1 MLKFFKN
8 KWLRIPY
15 TILLYVFSIYGF
27 FLTVTYFA
35 MKYEWTKDKGMIDSN
50 NRYFQNM
57 HDKYNQSFRI
67 DSISMQK
74 YRYEALN
81 RIILLNEFYPLNAK
95 YILDAWTRNQDEKLT
110 LQMLDAV
117 DLKMKA
123 NEEYQNALQEMRN
136 SKLKKRKTIGLSVFD
151 WMNVGEWKAFKI
163 AVQKD
168 KKCIDS
174 ASKITGVEGRLIVSC
189 LAGEQIRL
197 FNSRR
202 EAFKKYISPLQSL
215 VLENNLSYGVTG
227 IKEHTA
233 MNIEK
238 YLKDS
243 KS

>member
-1 MLKFFKN
+1 M
-8 KWLRIPY
+8 
-15 TILLYVFSIYGF
+15 IY
-27 FLTVTYFA
+27 
-35 MKYEWTKDKGMIDSN
+35 SN

-81 RIILLNEFYPLNAK
+81 RIIVLNEFYPLNAK
-95 YILDAWTRNQDEKLT
+95 YILDAWSIHKDEKLT

-117 DLKMKA
+117 DLKMKS
-123 NEEYQNALQEMRN
+123 NQEYRNALQEMRN
-136 SKLKKRKTIGLSVFD
+136 SKLKKRKTTGLSVFD
-151 WMNVGEWKAFKI
+151 WMNVGEWKAFRI

-174 ASKITGVEGRLIVSC
+174 VARITGVEGRLIVAC

-202 EAFKKYISPLQSL
+202 ESFKKYIRPLQ
-215 VLENNLSYGVTG
+215 
-227 IKEHTA
+227 
-233 MNIEK
+233 
-238 YLKDS
+238 
-243 KS
+243 